1 MAINF
6 GEVFLREMGSAQDR
20 ASNMAE
26 LQLQANK
33 FAAQQALAEAQF
45 EVQKADAASARSF
58 RRFQEEIGRSQEERA
73 QAQEERAVKMFG
85 YEEELA
91 EINIDKAEYERDKAQ
106 LNLQTLED
114 QQEYLNSIIPQE
126 KAEKYNLPLT
136 TTNQEYAAYLEQAGQ
151 ETELNRRQFELQVA
165 KTAMEEATERKEL
178 GQRFTKEFIEEADQ
192 EITLKEA
199 PRYAQGGE
207 LGLLGRI
214 GAGIGE
220 LATTG
225 EALYRSLGAIS
236 PFYESAKMEDVIMD
250 PFDPRYDPQKAA
262 IRRANEQRLADI
274 EENLRLRDKYR
285 FERQTGIR
293 QEVAEEVVGK
303 KPSELAGFTPEML
316 QFMLQSQ
323 IQGTSPETV
332 FGVSSSLFQGMGVTT
347 PTGFMQQLIQSQQQT
362 PPEVEE

>member
-26 LQLQANK
+26 LQLQANR

-45 EVQKADAASARSF
+45 EVTKADAASARSF
-58 RRFQEEIGRSQEERA
+58 REFQKEVGRAQEARA
-73 QAQEERAVKMFG
+73 QAQEGRAAKMFE
-85 YEEELA
+85 YEEDLA
-91 EINIDKAEYERDKAQ
+91 EINIDKAEHERDKAK
-106 LNLQTLED
+106 LNLQTLQE
-114 QQEYLNSIIPQE
+114 QREYLNSTISQE

-136 TTNQEYAAYLEQAGQ
+136 TTNQEYAAYLDQKAR
-151 ETELNRRQFELQVA
+151 ETALEAEETQLQVA
-165 KTAMEEATERKEL
+165 
-178 GQRFTKEFIEEADQ
+178 QRNIEKAAEIEGLSQEFTKQFMERFDQ
-192 EITLKEA
+192 PITLQEA
-199 PRYAQGGE
+199 PQYVEGGE

-220 LATTG
+220 IGTTG
-225 EALYRSLGAIS
+225 EAFFRSLGRDV
-236 PFYESAKMEDVIMD
+236 YLEDVTMD
-250 PFDPRYDPQKAA
+250 PFDPNYDPKKAA

-293 QEVAEEVVGK
+293 QEAAEQVVGK
-303 KPSELAGFTPEML
+303 RPSELSGFTPEML
-316 QFMLQSQ
+316 ELMSRGQIIGTPFETIFGATNILQ
-323 IQGTSPETV
+323 QGAGIMNPTSFLQQV
-332 FGVSSSLFQGMGVTT
+332 
-347 PTGFMQQLIQSQQQT
+347 MQAQQQT